1 VRAAVE
7 FKVAARDN
15 HNGFASARRLKT
27 PAQYSAVLR
36 APREQSI
43 RAARQMLSISAAW
56 TAAGA
61 IGDSAASVRFGVTV
75 GKRNARRS
83 VDRALVRRIVREACR
98 QHASAFE
105 RCAAKAAARIDIS
118 LRLKSPLV
126 DAQGE
131 ALAMRNWRRQVRAEA
146 DALLQEVL
154 TQLPGR
160 LNATPVN

>member
-36 APREQSI
+36 AAREQSI

-61 IGDSAASVRFGVTV
+61 ISDSAASVRFGVTV

-105 RCAAKAAARIDIS
+105 RCAVPQRIDIS
-118 LRLKSPLV
+118 LRLRSPLV

-131 ALAMRNWRRQVRAEA
+131 PLAMRSWRRQVRTEA
-146 DALLQEVL
+146 DALLQDVL

-160 LNATPVN
+160 LSATPVN